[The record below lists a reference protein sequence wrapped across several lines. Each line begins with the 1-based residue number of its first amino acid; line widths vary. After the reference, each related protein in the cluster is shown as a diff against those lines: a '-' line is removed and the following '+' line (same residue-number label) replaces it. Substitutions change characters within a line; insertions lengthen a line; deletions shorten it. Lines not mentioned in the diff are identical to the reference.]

1 MNKNKFID
9 SIPSILIVLSVFVL
23 WEILVHIQD
32 IPTWLLPAPSEIF
45 KSLYLDFPK
54 LFEHTLVTLQEILIG
69 FLVALIFGF
78 LIASGIGLSTTL
90 EKSLYPF
97 LISLQTIPIIVI
109 APMLLVWIEY
119 GLLPKIIVVAL
130 ISFFPIVVNT
140 ADGMKSLDID
150 MKRLLLT
157 MGANNW
163 QIFRKIMIPSSLPY
177 LFSGVRIAVSISV
190 IGAVIGEWVGS
201 SEGLGYLMIR
211 SKPQFHTELVF
222 AAIFILS
229 AIGIGLFLLV
239 GFLERLVIPW
249 SRYENSTE

>member
-9 SIPSILIVLSVFVL
+9 SIPSIFIVLFVFVL

-109 APMLLVWIEY
+109 APMLLVWIGY

-222 AAIFILS
+222 GAIFILS

-239 GFLERLVIPW
+239 GFLEKLVIPW

>member
-1 MNKNKFID
+1 MNKNKLID
-9 SIPSILIVLSVFVL
+9 LIPSILIVIIVFVL
-23 WEILVHIQD
+23 WEILVNIQN
-32 IPTWLLPAPSEIF
+32 IPTWLLPPPSEIF
-45 KSLYLDFPK
+45 KSLYLDFSK
-54 LFEHTLVTLQEILIG
+54 LFDHTLVTLQEILIG
-69 FLVALIFGF
+69 FIVALIFGF
-78 LIASGIGLSTTL
+78 VIASAIGLSNTV

-109 APMLLVWIEY
+109 APMLLVWVGY

-140 ADGMKSLDID
+140 ADGMKSLDTD
-150 MKRLLLT
+150 MKKLLLT
-157 MGANNW
+157 MGASNW

-177 LFSGVRIAVSISV
+177 LFSGVRIAVSLSV

-211 SKPQFHTELVF
+211 SKPQFLTELVF
-222 AAIFILS
+222 ASIFILS

-239 GFLERLVIPW
+239 GILERLIIPW
-249 SRYENSTE
+249 SRFENSKD